1 MFPEHFLILETFPH
15 LSGKCLE
22 FHLKIFEIVF
32 SKPQYSCTD
41 EHFQQK
47 LVFEK
52 NYAFCHFS
60 TLVKKNRAFQG
71 KLSAWLSKL
80 PSTYVNNSLFWG
92 ERKFPKI
99 FLYHFR
105 FTAENVLIF
114 SEVIFWT
121 VVETAIYISSAPLW
135 CLFWK
140 FLFFRPFMSLS
151 NKC

>member
-1 MFPEHFLILETFPH
+1 MFGISPQNFWNCFFKAAIFVYRRTFSAKVSVWKKLRFLSLFD
-15 LSGKCLE
+15 
-22 FHLKIFEIVF
+22 F
-32 SKPQYSCTD
+32 S
-41 EHFQQK
+41 
-47 LVFEK
+47 
-52 NYAFCHFS
+52 
-60 TLVKKNRAFQG
+60 KKNRAFQG

-105 FTAENVLIF
+105 VRAENVLIF

-121 VVETAIYISSAPLW
+121 AVETAIYISSAPFW

-140 FLFFRPFMSLS
+140 FLFFRPFMYLR